1 MELTADW
8 YWEILVIEERL
19 RARSALPYL
28 LLLVLTS
35 PLLIGYAWLL
45 LATFSQRTYGLIA
58 DGWTLDNWRFLWDF
72 GSWRESIWG
81 VTLNTLFLAIGL
93 AIVVVALSALA
104 GYSLSRLDFVGRRGF
119 MSLTLILHAFPSVT
133 LLIAIYFVLR
143 ALQLY
148 NTIQGVIL
156 VKVALELPLGMWLM
170 KGFFDNVPWDIER
183 AAMVDGA
190 SRVRIWWQIMLPL
203 IRPGIAALAIFSF
216 ISGWNEFLI
225 PYTFILNRQ
234 QATLAVYLQQLVGD
248 SRFVNY
254 GQVAAIGLFQLLPV
268 LLFFLFTQR
277 YLLSI
282 YAGGVKGGT

>member
-1 MELTADW
+1 M
-8 YWEILVIEERL
+8 IEERF
-19 RARSALPYL
+19 RARAILPYT

-35 PLLIGYAWLL
+35 PLLIGYLWLVI
-45 LATFSQRTYGLIA
+45 ATFSQRTFGLQP
-58 DGWTLDNWRFLWDF
+58 DGLTLANWQFLGNF
-72 GSWRESIWG
+72 ESWENSIWR
-81 VTLNTLFLAIGL
+81 VTLNTFLLAAGL
-93 AIVVVALSALA
+93 SIVVVTLSALA
-104 GYSLSRLDFVGRRGF
+104 GYSLSRLDFIGRRSF
-119 MSLTLILHAFPSVT
+119 MSLTLMLHAFPSVT

-143 ALQLY
+143 ELRLY
-148 NTIQGVIL
+148 NTIAGVVL
-156 VKVALELPLGMWLM
+156 VKVALEMPLGMWLM

-190 SRVRIWWQIMLPL
+190 SRLRIWWQIVLPL

-225 PYTFILNRQ
+225 PYTFILGRQ

-248 SRFVNY
+248 SRFVDY
-254 GQVAAIGLFQLLPV
+254 GQVAAIGLFQMLPV

-277 YLLSI
+277 FLLNI

>member
-1 MELTADW
+1 M
-8 YWEILVIEERL
+8 IEERL
-19 RARSALPYL
+19 RPRGLLPYL
-28 LLLVLTS
+28 ILLALTS
-35 PLLIGYAWLL
+35 PLLLGYAWLVI
-45 LATFSQRTYGLIA
+45 ATLSRRTFGLTPES
-58 DGWTLDNWRFLWDF
+58 WTVEHWRFLWSF
-72 GSWRESIWG
+72 ENWRASIWG
-81 VTLNTLFLAIGL
+81 VTLNTMVLALGL
-93 AIVVVALSALA
+93 AIVVVVLSALA
-104 GYSLSRLDFVGRRGF
+104 GYSLSRLDFLGRRSF

-143 ALQLY
+143 SLGLY

-225 PYTFILNRQ
+225 PYTFILDRQ

-282 YAGGVKGGT
+282 YAGGVKGGA

>member
-1 MELTADW
+1 
-8 YWEILVIEERL
+8 VIEERL
-19 RARSALPYL
+19 RARGVLPYIV
-28 LLLVLTS
+28 LLVLTS
-35 PLLIGYAWLL
+35 PLLLGYLWLVI
-45 LATFSQRTYGLIA
+45 ATLSRRTYGLTP
-58 DGWTLDNWRFLWDF
+58 DGWTLQNWQFLWNF
-72 GSWRESIWG
+72 GNWRESIWG
-81 VTLNTLFLAIGL
+81 VTLNTLLLAVGL
-93 AIVVVALSALA
+93 SIVVVILSALA

-143 ALQLY
+143 TLRLY
-148 NTIQGVIL
+148 NTIQGVVL

-190 SRVRIWWQIMLPL
+190 SRFRIWWQIVLPL

-225 PYTFILNRQ
+225 PYTFILDRQ

-248 SRFVNY
+248 SRFVDY
-254 GQVAAIGLFQLLPV
+254 GLVAAIGLFQLLPV

>member
-1 MELTADW
+1 
-8 YWEILVIEERL
+8 VIEERF
-19 RARSALPYL
+19 RARNALPYL
-28 LLLVLTS
+28 ALVLLTS
-35 PLLIGYAWLL
+35 PLLIGYAWLI
-45 LATFSQRTYGLIA
+45 LATFSRRTYGLTP
-58 DGWTLDNWRFLWDF
+58 DGWTLETWQFLWNFTD
-72 GSWRESIWG
+72 WRQSIWG
-81 VTLNTLFLAIGL
+81 FTLNTLVLALGL
-93 AIVVVALSALA
+93 SILVVALSALA
-104 GYSLSRLDFVGRRGF
+104 GYSLSRLDFAGRRGF

-143 ALQLY
+143 SLRLY
-148 NTIQGVIL
+148 NTIQGIIL

-190 SRVRIWWQIMLPL
+190 SRFRIWWQIVLPL

-225 PYTFILNRQ
+225 PYTFILDRQ

-248 SRFVNY
+248 SRFVDY
-254 GQVAAIGLFQLLPV
+254 GRVAAIGLFQLLPV
-268 LLFFLFTQR
+268 VLFFLFTQR

-282 YAGGVKGGT
+282 YAGGVKGGA

>member
-1 MELTADW
+1 M
-8 YWEILVIEERL
+8 IEERF
-19 RARSALPYL
+19 RARNVLPYL

-35 PLLIGYAWLL
+35 PLLLGYAWLL
-45 LATFSQRTYGLIA
+45 IATFSQRTYGLA
-58 DGWTLDNWRFLWDF
+58 SEGWTLDNWQFLWSF
-72 GSWRESIWG
+72 ENWRESIWG
-81 VTLNTLFLAIGL
+81 VTLNTLALALGL

-104 GYSLSRLDFVGRRGF
+104 GYSLSRLDFLGRRGF
-119 MSLTLILHAFPSVT
+119 MSLTLVLHAFPSVT

-143 ALQLY
+143 TLQLY
-148 NTIQGVIL
+148 NTIQGVVL

-170 KGFFDNVPWDIER
+170 KGFFDNIPWDIER

-190 SRVRIWWQIMLPL
+190 SRMRIWWQIMLPL

-225 PYTFILNRQ
+225 PYTFILDRQ

-248 SRFVNY
+248 ARFVNY

-277 YLLSI
+277 YLLNI
-282 YAGGVKGGT
+282 YAGGVKGGS

>member
-1 MELTADW
+1 MV
-8 YWEILVIEERL
+8 VIEERF
-19 RARSALPYL
+19 RVRNALPYL
-28 LLLVLTS
+28 VLLLLTS
-35 PLLIGYAWLL
+35 PLLIGYAWLI
-45 LATFSQRTYGLIA
+45 LATLSRRTYGLTP
-58 DGWTLDNWRFLWDF
+58 DGWALDSWQFLWNFAD
-72 GSWRESIWG
+72 WRQSIWG
-81 VTLNTLFLAIGL
+81 VTLNTLVLALGL
-93 AIVVVALSALA
+93 SIVVVVLSALA

-143 ALQLY
+143 SLRLY
-148 NTIQGVIL
+148 NTIQGIVL

-190 SRVRIWWQIMLPL
+190 SRFRIWWQIVLPL

-225 PYTFILNRQ
+225 PYTFILDRQ

-248 SRFVNY
+248 SRFVDY
-254 GQVAAIGLFQLLPV
+254 GQVAAIGLFQMLPV
-268 LLFFLFTQR
+268 VLFFLFTQR

-282 YAGGVKGGT
+282 YAGGVKGGA

>member
-1 MELTADW
+1 M
-8 YWEILVIEERL
+8 IEERL
-19 RARSALPYL
+19 RARGVLPYL
-28 LLLVLTS
+28 LLLGLTS
-35 PLLIGYAWLL
+35 PLLLGYGWLVI
-45 LATFSQRTYGLIA
+45 ATFSRSTYGLTP
-58 DGWTLDNWRFLWDF
+58 DGLTLDNWQFLWNF

-81 VTLNTLFLAIGL
+81 VTLNTVVLALGL
-93 AIVVVALSALA
+93 AIVVVVLSALA
-104 GYSLSRLDFVGRRGF
+104 GYSLSRLDFLGRRGF

-282 YAGGVKGGT
+282 YAGGVKGGA

>member
-1 MELTADW
+1 M
-8 YWEILVIEERL
+8 IEERL
-19 RARSALPYL
+19 RARGILPYL
-28 LLLVLTS
+28 LLLGLTS
-35 PLLIGYAWLL
+35 PLLLGYGWLVI
-45 LATFSQRTYGLIA
+45 ATFSRSTYGLTPE
-58 DGWTLDNWRFLWDF
+58 GLTLENWQFLWNF
-72 GSWRESIWG
+72 ASWRESIWG
-81 VTLNTLFLAIGL
+81 VTLNTMVLALSL
-93 AIVVVALSALA
+93 AVVVVVLSALA
-104 GYSLSRLDFVGRRGF
+104 SYSLSRLDFLGRRGF

>member
-1 MELTADW
+1 
-8 YWEILVIEERL
+8 VIEERF
-19 RARSALPYL
+19 RARNALPYL
-28 LLLVLTS
+28 VLLVLTS
-35 PLLIGYAWLL
+35 PLLLGYGWLVI
-45 LATFSQRTYGLIA
+45 ATFSRRTYGLA
-58 DGWTLDNWRFLWDF
+58 PESWTLDNWQFLWNF

-81 VTLNTLFLAIGL
+81 VTLNTLVLALGL
-93 AIVVVALSALA
+93 TIVVVALSALA
-104 GYSLSRLDFVGRRGF
+104 GYALSRLDFLGRRGF
-119 MSLTLILHAFPSVT
+119 MSVTLILHAFPSVT

-190 SRVRIWWQIMLPL
+190 SRMRIWWQIMLPL

-234 QATLAVYLQQLVGD
+234 RATLAVYLQQLVGD
-248 SRFVNY
+248 SRFVDY

-268 LLFFLFTQR
+268 LIFFLFTQR

-282 YAGGVKGGT
+282 YAGGVKGGS

>member
-1 MELTADW
+1 
-8 YWEILVIEERL
+8 VIEERF
-19 RARSALPYL
+19 RARNALPYL
-28 LLLVLTS
+28 LLLLLTS
-35 PLLIGYAWLL
+35 PLLIGYAWLI
-45 LATFSQRTYGLIA
+45 LATFSRHTYGLTPE
-58 DGWTLDNWRFLWDF
+58 GWTLDTWQFMWNFADWRQ
-72 GSWRESIWG
+72 SIWG
-81 VTLNTLFLAIGL
+81 VTLNTLMLALGL
-93 AIVVVALSALA
+93 SVVVVALSALA

-143 ALQLY
+143 SLQLY
-148 NTIQGVIL
+148 NTIQGVML

-190 SRVRIWWQIMLPL
+190 SRFRIWWQIVLPL

-248 SRFVNY
+248 SRFVDY

-268 LLFFLFTQR
+268 VLFFLFTQR

-282 YAGGVKGGT
+282 YAGGVKGGS

>member
-1 MELTADW
+1 
-8 YWEILVIEERL
+8 
-19 RARSALPYL
+19 
-28 LLLVLTS
+28 
-35 PLLIGYAWLL
+35 
-45 LATFSQRTYGLIA
+45 
-58 DGWTLDNWRFLWDF
+58 
-72 GSWRESIWG
+72 
-81 VTLNTLFLAIGL
+81 
-93 AIVVVALSALA
+93 
-104 GYSLSRLDFVGRRGF
+104 
-119 MSLTLILHAFPSVT
+119 VT

-143 ALQLY
+143 SLQLY
-148 NTIQGVIL
+148 NTIQGVML

-190 SRVRIWWQIMLPL
+190 SRFRIWWQIVLPL

-248 SRFVNY
+248 SRFVDY

-268 LLFFLFTQR
+268 VLFFLFTQR

-282 YAGGVKGGT
+282 YAGGVKGGS

>member
-1 MELTADW
+1 
-8 YWEILVIEERL
+8 VIEERL
-19 RARSALPYL
+19 RARGLLPYL
-28 LLLVLTS
+28 LLLGLTS
-35 PLLIGYAWLL
+35 PLLLGYGWLVI
-45 LATFSQRTYGLIA
+45 ATFSRSTYGLA
-58 DGWTLDNWRFLWDF
+58 PDGLTLDNWQFLWNF
-72 GSWRESIWG
+72 GNWRDSIWG
-81 VTLNTLFLAIGL
+81 VTLNTVVLALGL

-104 GYSLSRLDFVGRRGF
+104 GYSLSRLDFLGRRGF

-234 QATLAVYLQQLVGD
+234 RATLAVYLQQLVGD

-282 YAGGVKGGT
+282 YAGGVKGGA

>member
-1 MELTADW
+1 M
-8 YWEILVIEERL
+8 IEERF
-19 RARSALPYL
+19 RARNALPYL
-28 LLLVLTS
+28 VLLVLTS
-35 PLLIGYAWLL
+35 PLLLGYGWLVI
-45 LATFSQRTYGLIA
+45 ATFSRRTYGLA
-58 DGWTLDNWRFLWDF
+58 PESWTLDNWQFLWNF

-81 VTLNTLFLAIGL
+81 VTLNTLVLALGL
-93 AIVVVALSALA
+93 TIVVVALSALA
-104 GYSLSRLDFVGRRGF
+104 GYALSRLDFLGRRGF
-119 MSLTLILHAFPSVT
+119 MSVTLILHAFPSVT

-190 SRVRIWWQIMLPL
+190 SRMRIWWQIMLPL

-234 QATLAVYLQQLVGD
+234 RATLAVYLQQLVGD
-248 SRFVNY
+248 SRFVDY
-254 GQVAAIGLFQLLPV
+254 GQVAAVGLFQLLPV
-268 LLFFLFTQR
+268 LIFFLFTQR

-282 YAGGVKGGT
+282 YAGGVKGGS

>member
-1 MELTADW
+1 M
-8 YWEILVIEERL
+8 IEERL
-19 RARSALPYL
+19 RARGVLPYL
-28 LLLVLTS
+28 LLLGLTS
-35 PLLIGYAWLL
+35 PLLLGYGWLVI
-45 LATFSQRTYGLIA
+45 ATFSRSTYGLTP
-58 DGWTLDNWRFLWDF
+58 DGLTLDNWQFLWNF
-72 GSWRESIWG
+72 ASWRESIWG
-81 VTLNTLFLAIGL
+81 VTLNTVVLALGL
-93 AIVVVALSALA
+93 AVVVVVLSALA
-104 GYSLSRLDFVGRRGF
+104 GYSLSRLDFLGRRGF

-282 YAGGVKGGT
+282 YAGGVKGGA